1 MGVVVASVVVGG
13 SVVVVVGA
21 SVVVVSRSVVVDRS
35 VVVGSSL
42 VVERSVAT
50 VSSSSSGEP
59 AIAAMTNSPITPVT
73 TQAQGAA
80 LYQGGCDG
88 GSPPAGGSP
97 AGGGGYAPEGGEG
110 KSLMVPPLHFSVR

>member
-1 MGVVVASVVVGG
+1 VGVVVVASVVVGG
-13 SVVVVVGA
+13 SVVVVGA

-35 VVVGSSL
+35 VLVGSSL
-42 VVERSVAT
+42 VIERSVAT
-50 VSSSSSGEP
+50 ISSSSSGEP

-88 GSPPAGGSP
+88 GSPAGGGSP
-97 AGGGGYAPEGGEG
+97 GP
-110 KSLMVPPLHFSVR
+110 S